1 MDRAIPG
8 GNSALNESSPDL
20 YSSLLVYVYKQ
31 VQTPGK
37 KDASTTSLRACIVSI
52 TGPHQTSALTHGSSL
67 LSAALFRK
75 SCEQRFVSEILDIV
89 YNNT

>member
-1 MDRAIPG
+1 MSHHQTSIVHC
-8 GNSALNESSPDL
+8 L
-20 YSSLLVYVYKQ
+20 YMCINKCRLQ
-31 VQTPGK
+31 EK

-75 SCEQRFVSEILDIV
+75 SYEQWFVSEILDIF